1 LNYWRGGKDYQSSFA
16 GYFPAN
22 DPKYSCI
29 VVINKP
35 DYYKGYYGNIVAGPV
50 FKAIADEV
58 YSQLP
63 ESPTTLISD
72 QLIAARTTTVSED
85 RFEQAFQKNFLPSL
99 NGLDARTAT
108 RLLEGQGLSVALAGT
123 GRVVG
128 QEPVLGTPLNQ
139 CSTIKL
145 VLR

>member
-1 LNYWRGGKDYQSSFA
+1 M
-16 GYFPAN
+16 
-22 DPKYSCI
+22 
-29 VVINKP
+29 INKP

-63 ESPTTLISD
+63 EPPTTLNSE
-72 QLIAARTTTVSED
+72 QLIAARTTAVGED

-99 NGLDARTAT
+99 SGLDARTAT
-108 RLLEGQGLSVALAGT
+108 RILEGQGIAVSLIGT
-123 GRVVG
+123 GRVVR
-128 QEPVLGTPLNQ
+128 QEPALGTPLHQ
-139 CSTIKL
+139 CSTVKL